1 MSITL
6 IPNNESIIRR
16 EDYRPTLLVNI
27 RCKIPFKNGKC
38 NPAIRKIQIKSQLSS
53 YYSRNAKST

>member
-6 IPNNESIIRR
+6 IPNDEDIIRR
-16 EDYRPTLLVNI
+16 EDYRRMLLVNI

-38 NPAIRKIQIKSQLSS
+38 NPAIWKIQIKSQLSS
-53 YYSRNAKST
+53 YSGNAKST